1 MKNYVYDSS
10 KYSIILESYNNI
22 EGGNSEQLIALGRIQ
37 MDDGNYVEGSS
48 FVDLVNTA
56 LAYFKNTHPYEYKYI
71 RGATIIYLLD
81 DYVTATMCVDSRMIY
96 MINVGFL
103 YEKLKMSAINVFR
116 CLYHEVMHSMLA
128 HIVRMHAYNEVNN
141 PPATWGDL
149 NIAGDF
155 EINGMMVGDNL
166 CPPDFWVNLGCCY
179 EGKFIGIPMETIM
192 LRYKSYIDRKKRQYA
207 AKQAK
212 KQQRQ
217 QQQQQGDDKQKEK
230 TGKIPTSLEWKDGH
244 RDGRELIRKLYK
256 SNKRNASKT
265 MDEIKALMQKYNGD
279 IKKVAD
285 ELKNRFGVQ

>member
-22 EGGNSEQLIALGRIQ
+22 EGGNAEQLIALGRIQ

-81 DYVTATMCVDSRMIY
+81 DYVTPTMCVDSRMIY

-103 YEKLKMSAINVFR
+103 YDGLKMSAINVFR

-128 HIVRMHAYNEVNN
+128 HIARMHAYNEVNT

-149 NIAGDF
+149 NIAGDL
-155 EINGMMVGDNL
+155 EINGMMVSDNL
-166 CPPDFWVNLGCCY
+166 CPPDFWPNLDCWY
-179 EGKFIGIPMETIM
+179 EEKFIGIPMETIM
-192 LRYKSYIDRKKRQYA
+192 RHYKFYIDRKKQQYA

-217 QQQQQGDDKQKEK
+217 QQQQQGDNKQKEK
-230 TGKIPTSLEWKDGH
+230 NDKIPTSVEWKDGH

-256 SNKRNASKT
+256 SNKRNATKT
-265 MDEIKALMQKYNGD
+265 MEEIETLMKKYNGD

-285 ELKNRFGVQ
+285 ELKNRFGA